1 VDPRQVLKERFILIN
16 ERAEEI
22 LWYWFGRLDA
32 QGRVPSEKM
41 TRWFRGGKEVDDEI
55 AALFDEDVEM
65 ATAGELDAWQEHPRS
80 ALALVLL
87 LDQFPRN
94 LYRGQ
99 PASFAADP
107 KALSLALHCLE
118 QGFDQKLPPIFRV
131 FLYLPLEHAEDLERQ
146 EQCVALF
153 QELAQQASPDEK
165 ALYENFLDF
174 AIQHRDLIARFGRFP
189 YRNNILGRENT
200 PEEDAFLN
208 ETKLSFV

>member
-1 VDPRQVLKERFILIN
+1 MIN

-22 LWYWFGRLDA
+22 LWYWFGRLDE

-55 AALFDEDVEM
+55 AALFEEDVEM
-65 ATAGELDAWQEHPRS
+65 AAAGELDTWQEHPRS
-80 ALALVLL
+80 AVALLLL

-107 KALSLALHCLE
+107 KALALALHSLE
-118 QGFDQKLPPIFRV
+118 QGFDKKLPPIFRV

-153 QELAQQASPDEK
+153 KELAQQASPEEK